1 MRVLF
6 TVSAWKGHWYPL
18 VPLGWALQASGHEVR
33 VACAPSQSEDVARAG
48 LTPVPVLGELDMVFL
63 ARLQN
68 VWNAQAGRWPY
79 AGLPPHPVTGA
90 PLRSLSEFSFA
101 EFARESGVRLAAPT
115 RVSHDAAV
123 GLARRWRPDLVVHE
137 LLSME
142 GLLAA
147 RVLGVP
153 AVLHLWGPAGTHED
167 EPGLRLRPED
177 PTGSFARYGVGELGP
192 DLVEHVIDPCPG
204 ALRPRTSARRLP
216 MRYVPYNG
224 PGHSGP
230 GHGPGHGGP
239 GLGGP
244 GHGGPGLDGSL
255 AGPITAS
262 AGEPGGAARP
272 RVSAGAARPRVC
284 VVWGNSVARM
294 VGPQAAVLPTV
305 VEAVAGLDAEVVVTA
320 NAADAA
326 ALGPLLPN
334 VRVLRDQPLH
344 QVLPGCAAVVHHGG
358 AGVLMTALAAGV
370 PQLALPCAM
379 DQFLNARRLAGSG
392 AGLAVPAHEAGVARI
407 REAVTALLG
416 RPAHRTAAEELRR
429 EIAALPSPLRL
440 VEDLEK
446 LAAR

>member
-90 PLRSLSEFSFA
+90 PLGSLSEFSFA

-123 GLARRWRPDLVVHE
+123 DLARRWRPDLVVHE

-224 PGHSGP
+224 PGH
-230 GHGPGHGGP
+230 GGP
-239 GLGGP
+239 GY
-244 GHGGPGLDGSL
+244 GPGLDGYL
-255 AGPITAS
+255 DGPVDGPITAS
-262 AGEPGGAARP
+262 AGEP
-272 RVSAGAARPRVC
+272 AGAARPRVC

-320 NAADAA
+320 SAADAA
-326 ALGPLLPN
+326 ALGPLPPN

-429 EIAALPSPLRL
+429 EIVALPSPLRL